1 MRDAHYDRERP
12 VLLLTN
18 ITYVYTSQSG
28 KTTIMWLPCTDVSTV
43 LIVGSMCVFMHQAST
58 IGVILAGR
66 SIISTG
72 GYRGRSSPGYS
83 FVPQTASPDTI

>member
-1 MRDAHYDRERP
+1 MNFCVRDAHYDCVRD
-12 VLLLTN
+12 L
-18 ITYVYTSQSG
+18 YG
-28 KTTIMWLPCTDVSTV
+28 KTTRMWLPRTDVSTV
-43 LIVGSMCVFMHQAST
+43 PIVGSMRVVMHQAST
-58 IGVILAGR
+58 IGLILAGR